1 MEIKEEMQ
9 CWRNTLQ
16 NFYLL
21 KKEEKMLKQ
30 EILRLD
36 MKIEQERIAVHGMNY
51 EGSTAVVGDGCSVHY
66 AKCQPVDYNVNK
78 QSELN
83 ARLNKLIEKID
94 KLDKI
99 DSIKERLRNISTE
112 SQMIIYYIYQREM
125 TLDEVARMDE
135 EGVSKTTIKYR
146 LDKAL
151 MEMIEAC

>member
-9 CWRNTLQ
+9 YWRNTLQ

-21 KKEEKMLKQ
+21 KKEEKMLNQ

-36 MKIEQERIAVHGMNY
+36 MKIEEERIAVHGMNY

-66 AKCQPVDYNVNK
+66 AKCQPADYNVNK
-78 QSELN
+78 QVELN
-83 ARLNKLIEKID
+83 AKAKKIIEKIE

-99 DSIKERLRNISTE
+99 NLITERFRNISTE
-112 SQMIIYYIYQREM
+112 SQIIINNIYQRGM
-125 TLDEVARMDE
+125 TLDEVARIEGE
-135 EGVSKTTIKYR
+135 ETSKTTVKNR

>member
-9 CWRNTLQ
+9 YWRNTLQ

-21 KKEEKMLKQ
+21 KKEEKMLNQ

-36 MKIEQERIAVHGMNY
+36 MKIEEERISVCGMNY

-66 AKCQPVDYNVNK
+66 AKCQPADYNVNK
-78 QSELN
+78 QVELN
-83 ARLNKLIEKID
+83 AKAKKIIEKRE

-99 DSIKERLRNISTE
+99 NLITERFRNISTE
-112 SQMIIYYIYQREM
+112 SQIIINNIYQREM
-125 TLDEVARMDE
+125 TLDEVARIEGE
-135 EGVSKTTIKYR
+135 EVSKTTIKNR

>member
-9 CWRNTLQ
+9 YWRNTLQ

-21 KKEEKMLKQ
+21 KKEEKMLNQ

-36 MKIEQERIAVHGMNY
+36 MKIEEERIAVHGMNY

-66 AKCQPVDYNVNK
+66 AKCQPINYLVNK
-78 QSELN
+78 QTELN
-83 ARLNKLIEKID
+83 AKLINTVEKRD

-99 DSIKERLRNISTE
+99 NKLTERYKNISTE
-112 SQMIIYYIYQREM
+112 SQIIINNIYQREM
-125 TLDEVARMDE
+125 TLDEVARIEGE
-135 EGVSKTTIKYR
+135 EVSKTTIKNR

-151 MEMIEAC
+151 MEMIEVC

>member
-9 CWRNTLQ
+9 YWRNTLQ

-21 KKEEKMLKQ
+21 KKEEKMLNQ

-36 MKIEQERIAVHGMNY
+36 IKIEEERIAVHGMNY

-66 AKCQPVDYNVNK
+66 AKCQPADYNVNK
-78 QSELN
+78 QVELN
-83 ARLNKLIEKID
+83 AKAKKIIEKRE

-99 DSIKERLRNISTE
+99 NLITERFRNISTE
-112 SQMIIYYIYQREM
+112 SQMIINYIYQREM

-135 EGVSKTTIKYR
+135 DGVSKTTIKNR